1 VHAALLGALA
11 VDWVGRVAPAHGGHG
26 FFLAGDDPE
35 KHIAAHGGGQHG
47 ADMDKRREAG
57 QALATG
63 TIEHIH
69 SVGPIV
75 RVELRRQGSGELID
89 AALTRDDYQQ
99 LRLALGDTVYVR
111 PRKLAVFLDEGA
123 NI

>member
-1 VHAALLGALA
+1 MIWKSAAKLA
-11 VDWVGRVAPAHGGHG
+11 RRWPPAP
-26 FFLAGDDPE
+26 
-35 KHIAAHGGGQHG
+35 
-47 ADMDKRREAG
+47 
-57 QALATG
+57 
-63 TIEHIH
+63 IEHIH

-75 RVELRRQGSGELID
+75 RVELRRQGQRRAID

>member
-1 VHAALLGALA
+1 MWKSATTPTAGWPRPRPAKGEASVSARMIWKSAAK
-11 VDWVGRVAPAHGGHG
+11 
-26 FFLAGDDPE
+26 LAG
-35 KHIAAHGGGQHG
+35 
-47 ADMDKRREAG
+47 AG
-57 QALATG
+57 HRHYRAYPQR
-63 TIEHIH
+63 
-69 SVGPIV
+69 GPGV
-75 RVELRRQGSGELID
+75 RVELRRQGSNELID